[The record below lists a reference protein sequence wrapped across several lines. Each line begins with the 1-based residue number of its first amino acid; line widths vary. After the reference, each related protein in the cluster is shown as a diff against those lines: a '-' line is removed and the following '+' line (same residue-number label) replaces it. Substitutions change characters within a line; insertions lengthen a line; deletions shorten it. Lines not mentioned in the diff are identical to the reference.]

1 MQSHEQS
8 KKNIFEFIHENG
20 AIFQFKFDTID
31 KHTFRSYF
39 EPKDSSMAKDN
50 HYHLMILCGSDTFLD
65 WNSTWNSDFPE
76 LSDCF
81 RKIVLLWIPCLVFW
95 VLFPFQIESIRK
107 QSTVNWFHVSKLSLV
122 HVFEMGHSWPLFS
135 FLFVFSTVN
144 ST

>member
-76 LSDCF
+76 LSE
-81 RKIVLLWIPCLVFW
+81 K
-95 VLFPFQIESIRK
+95 
-107 QSTVNWFHVSKLSLV
+107 
-122 HVFEMGHSWPLFS
+122 LFS
-135 FLFVFSTVN
+135 YGSRVSCSGFYSRSKSSPSESNRPSTGSMFLNFRW
-144 ST
+144 